1 MSEWR
6 DLHVGD
12 VLGLL
17 ESPQEEVVEEVR
29 QLLKETLQTVRDPW
43 LVTGLLDYFFATNS
57 ARILD
62 LLLGV
67 REPHDRH
74 LLDRVYD
81 GLKGND
87 RFRYSCL
94 LLYAVRRQPPPMW
107 LRKLSQHG
115 AMKELLHILH
125 TEDDLS
131 VLVSGLMV
139 VVVLMPLLPL
149 EMGHFLNPILEVFS
163 RLVKWAPRPDDS
175 QVVLIPYLQVA
186 VYSLFHRIYAFW
198 PCHFMPFLHDN
209 FSSHDSQGVF
219 ITTLKPM
226 LERVRLH
233 PLLVTGTPHS
243 ELSRSR
249 WIGLEPHQLI
259 HECAK
264 LCLDPIEATCED
276 GGGSWFNIVNVTNTS
291 GSFEISSNDKDI
303 VTMPNS
309 WMLNAVENSFWSP
322 SLAKS
327 PPAPQLNSRSN
338 TSVPNTPVYPILTP
352 TQPSVR
358 QVAESP
364 PEAAIEATPETTPFT
379 SPVKLEST
387 TTSRRSGAI
396 RALSLNIDLNT
407 TQKDSNSNQ
416 SPMSPKKKEQAPFK
430 FPDSQ
435 GRDIFSQVSKS
446 HLLTSKL
453 QQIQKDRQQSHKEN
467 LHLTLL
473 EKGDMDNKGKDEI
486 DKESKDSKDSTRKA
500 LGERPHNT
508 IERSNSLQEVPTQ
521 EKFIK
526 GIPLGGQTATDMR
539 SRRRK
544 VSVFDGSHLFSN
556 DPPDLSAA
564 NINGTKE
571 ASIVPSSKSTSQ
583 ENGSKTIN
591 DGYESPQVIDRRI
604 SEEKESDASVNGDS
618 RRSSSNRS
626 ECDERRSSDD
636 HQGQAEGTNRR
647 SSSEASKEEELEQDE
662 DLGGEGLGIP
672 SQRSMSDLVKNMR
685 SMRLRYFSQ
694 CGPPP
699 DLSHISTPRTSA
711 AISPTKMVST
721 PVQLK
726 KRSSSCP
733 DLASVESDPSS
744 MTSSLISR
752 RVRKESTLSSLTLS
766 PTRQA
771 ILLSEAT
778 TQTEETDVVNPYE
791 LLLEALSLGP
801 GILKTNN
808 NSMQNNQTYD
818 QTDSKGSTSSK
829 SPHELLDQYVTYSA
843 ETKGSGELGWSQ
855 HNTSTGNTHTNA
867 EKVLKKQVGLMHTML
882 MIERYK
888 REVHA
893 ERNRRL
899 LGRAKKVYALE
910 EHQKGLKEEVQHLEE
925 EVIRLRHDL
934 KTLQSSSKVREH
946 SLQLVATNQQEK
958 INKMYSDLETAKQER
973 ALLVQECGTLKMG
986 NKDLTSQFQQAQG
999 ELLERNRQLSV
1010 QARMAQDN
1018 NFLRKQV
1025 ESLHKQ
1031 VTLMGELNEHY
1042 KQQQWQSLVGEG
1054 SSGSGIGER
1063 LEHKAAHQQIS
1074 QLQEAMR
1081 SMSGNHEAA
1090 LARIA
1095 SLEEEVCLKEKL
1107 MESQQQLVKAAR
1119 ESGAEQCRAA
1129 ERRSQNLIA
1138 INQSLES
1145 RILENQDRIDR
1156 LVRQVRRTQ
1165 RGKSVCSDGYEPELE
1180 LSASPSSASSA
1191 ATSTATSPPDELVA
1205 AYPSG
1210 ILGRQPLVLNKLDSL
1225 VEMAEAEAEGSTS
1238 RRKPHH
1244 TREN

>member
-1 MSEWR
+1 MNEWR

-29 QLLKETLQTVRDPW
+29 QLLKETLATVRDPW

-57 ARILD
+57 GRLLD

-74 LLDRVYD
+74 LLDRVHE

-107 LRKLSQHG
+107 LRKLLQHG

-125 TEDDLS
+125 TEDDLP

-149 EMGHFLNPILEVFS
+149 EIGHAYLNPILEVFS

-186 VYSLFHRIYAFW
+186 VYSLFHRLYAFW

-233 PLLVTGTPHS
+233 PLLVTGTTQS

-276 GGGSWFNIVNVTNTS
+276 GGGSWFNVVNVTSTS
-291 GSFEISSNDKDI
+291 GSFEISSNDI

-327 PPAPQLNSRSN
+327 PAPQMTSRSN

-379 SPVKLEST
+379 SPVKMDQST

-407 TQKDSNSNQ
+407 TQKDSNSTH
-416 SPMSPKKKEQAPFK
+416 SPMSPVKKEPGAPFK

-453 QQIQKDRQQSHKEN
+453 QQIQRDRQQSYKEN

-473 EKGDMDNKGKDEI
+473 EKGDGDNKGKDEI
-486 DKESKDSKDSTRKA
+486 DKESKDSKDSTTRRA
-500 LGERPHNT
+500 LGERPHN

-521 EKFIK
+521 EKYIK

-544 VSVFDGSHLFSN
+544 ISVFDGNHFSSN
-556 DPPDLSAA
+556 EAPDLSLV
-564 NINGTKE
+564 NINGNKDM
-571 ASIVPSSKSTSQ
+571 SLVPSSKSTSV
-583 ENGSKTIN
+583 ENGSNTSK
-591 DGYESPQVIDRRI
+591 DGYESLQIIDRRI
-604 SEEKESDASVNGDS
+604 SEEKEYNASVNGDS
-618 RRSSSNRS
+618 RRSSGNSKG
-626 ECDERRSSDD
+626 CDERRLSDEN
-636 HQGQAEGTNRR
+636 QI
-647 SSSEASKEEELEQDE
+647 
-662 DLGGEGLGIP
+662 EGLGIP

-699 DLSHISTPRTSA
+699 DLSHINTRCSQT

-771 ILLSEAT
+771 ILLSEAS
-778 TQTEETDVVNPYE
+778 TQTEESNVVNPYE
-791 LLLEALSLGP
+791 QLLEALSLGP

-808 NSMQNNQTYD
+808 NTMQTNQTYD

-829 SPHELLDQYVTYSA
+829 SPHELLDQYVTLSA
-843 ETKGSGELGWSQ
+843 ETKGSGKLGWSQ
-855 HNTSTGNTHTNA
+855 QNANTGNAQTNN

-910 EHQKGLKEEVQHLEE
+910 EHQKGLKEEV
-925 EVIRLRHDL
+925 
-934 KTLQSSSKVREH
+934 
-946 SLQLVATNQQEK
+946 
-958 INKMYSDLETAKQER
+958 
-973 ALLVQECGTLKMG
+973 
-986 NKDLTSQFQQAQG
+986 
-999 ELLERNRQLSV
+999 
-1010 QARMAQDN
+1010 
-1018 NFLRKQV
+1018 
-1025 ESLHKQ
+1025 
-1031 VTLMGELNEHY
+1031 
-1042 KQQQWQSLVGEG
+1042 
-1054 SSGSGIGER
+1054 
-1063 LEHKAAHQQIS
+1063 
-1074 QLQEAMR
+1074 
-1081 SMSGNHEAA
+1081 
-1090 LARIA
+1090 
-1095 SLEEEVCLKEKL
+1095 
-1107 MESQQQLVKAAR
+1107 
-1119 ESGAEQCRAA
+1119 
-1129 ERRSQNLIA
+1129 
-1138 INQSLES
+1138 
-1145 RILENQDRIDR
+1145 
-1156 LVRQVRRTQ
+1156 
-1165 RGKSVCSDGYEPELE
+1165 
-1180 LSASPSSASSA
+1180 
-1191 ATSTATSPPDELVA
+1191 
-1205 AYPSG
+1205 
-1210 ILGRQPLVLNKLDSL
+1210 
-1225 VEMAEAEAEGSTS
+1225 
-1238 RRKPHH
+1238 
-1244 TREN
+1244 